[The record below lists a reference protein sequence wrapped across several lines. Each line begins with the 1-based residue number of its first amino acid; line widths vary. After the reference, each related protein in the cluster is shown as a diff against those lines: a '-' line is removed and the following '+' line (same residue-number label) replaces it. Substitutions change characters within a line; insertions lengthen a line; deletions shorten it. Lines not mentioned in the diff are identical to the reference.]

1 MFAGEDENS
10 VNCGSD
16 ANLLHVFIEYLVRPP
31 NIWIGEMFSVCFSGL
46 LRTEDESLI
55 TVLFSYEGVLVQLC
69 VESPSSRFDV
79 NQDGFSRKAASCV
92 LSLVCKESDLR

>member
-31 NIWIGEMFSVCFSGL
+31 NLWIGEMFSVCFSGL
-46 LRTEDESLI
+46 LGAEGESLS
-55 TVLFSYEGVLVQLC
+55 TVRLLYKGVLAQLC
-69 VESPSSRFDV
+69 VDSPSSRFYV
-79 NQDGFSRKAASCV
+79 NQDCSAER
-92 LSLVCKESDLR
+92 LLLVYLV